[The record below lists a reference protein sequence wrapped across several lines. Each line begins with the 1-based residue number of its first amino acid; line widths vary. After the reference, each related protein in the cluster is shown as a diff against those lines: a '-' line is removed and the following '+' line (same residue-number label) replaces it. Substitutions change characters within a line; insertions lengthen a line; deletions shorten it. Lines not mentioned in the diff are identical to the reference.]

1 MYKRALVIITFL
13 IAVGAARAR
22 AQQADAVTTK
32 ILNGTITG
40 TIGGPVAGVCSA
52 TGYSAICPSGPANCS
67 CLTIKCR
74 QGERQSS
81 REWSRGC
88 PLDDRQR

>member
-52 TGYSAICPSGPANCS
+52 TGYSAICPSGSANWS
-67 CLTIKCR
+67 CVTINAAKVSGNLGVR
-74 QGERQSS
+74 PRNFAG
-81 REWSRGC
+81 
-88 PLDDRQR
+88 